1 MNDQYQKLV
10 FVDEKGHEQYGE
22 WMLTGEIL
30 IWKINDQ
37 LYKIKS
43 ENDLSRQVNIFLK
56 SYGKRVLKRKL
67 HLKACL
73 TCQNF
78 IMSQMARDMGR
89 GQRGVCTFYN
99 IGVEVCYL
107 CENYSAIIK

>member
-10 FVDEKGHEQYGE
+10 LIDDKGHEKYGE
-22 WMLTGEIL
+22 WLLSGEMLK
-30 IWKINDQ
+30 WKIDNHI
-37 LYKIKS
+37 YKINS

-56 SYGKRVLKRKL
+56 SFGKRVLKRNI

-73 TCQNF
+73 TCENF
-78 IMSQMARDMGR
+78 IMSGMARDMGR
-89 GQRGVCTFYN
+89 GQRGVCNFYN

-107 CENYSAIIK
+107 CENYSAIKK